1 MRGNQHLFPPAAW
14 PLAAR
19 APESGTPWA
28 WPPGEDALTQ
38 LLDQIGVGDAA
49 HPAPLRDGLV
59 AVLNGLLGDH
69 LQRADH
75 ALATQ
80 MQLRRGGHRL
90 NLPLGAGAWAEP
102 PHQRVVL
109 LVHDLCLDEHSWQR
123 DGHDYAA
130 QLGSTLDASV
140 LHLRYSSGLR
150 ISANGALLNRLL
162 AELHQ
167 AWPVPLR
174 GIDIV
179 GHGMG
184 GLVARSACAQA
195 EGADE
200 AWRRALRRLVFLG
213 TPHHGLP
220 LDHMR
225 PWLRRVLGLR
235 QASAP
240 LARLARL
247 RSDGVADL
255 RHGNL
260 LAADWQPHDHFD
272 TRDHRVPVPLP
283 DGVECH
289 ALAGCLP
296 ARVGRHGAPR
306 QPGDGLVP
314 VDSAMG
320 RHANPARDLALPE
333 RNCWVGEDL
342 HHLELLSHARVYR
355 RLLYALSD
363 A

>member
-1 MRGNQHLFPPAAW
+1 MHRNPRHSPIDPGRAAAFPGLQSEVLF
-14 PLAAR
+14 
-19 APESGTPWA
+19 A

-38 LLDQIGVGDAA
+38 LLDQFADGEAT

-75 ALATQ
+75 ALATA
-80 MQLRRGGHRL
+80 MQLRHAGRRL
-90 NLPLGAGAWAEP
+90 NTPLTAEALGEP
-102 PHQRVVL
+102 ARRRVVL
-109 LVHDLCLDEHSWQR
+109 LIHDLCLDEHSWQR

-130 QLGSTLDASV
+130 QLAPTLDATV

-150 ISANGALLNRLL
+150 VSANGAQLNRLL
-162 AELHQ
+162 ATLHHD
-167 AWPVPLR
+167 WPVPLQTL
-174 GIDIV
+174 DIV

-195 EGADE
+195 EAGGE
-200 AWRRALRRLVFLG
+200 AWAHSLRRLVFLG

-220 LDHMR
+220 LDRMR

-260 LAADWQPHDHFD
+260 LAADWQRFDHFD
-272 TRDHRVPVPLP
+272 TRDHRQAVALP
-283 DGVECH
+283 AGVDCH
-289 ALAGCLP
+289 ALAGQLP
-296 ARVGRHGAPR
+296 SRGGGARH
-306 QPGDGLVP
+306 PGDGLVP
-314 VDSAMG
+314 VDSALG
-320 RHANPARDLALPE
+320 RSTDAARALNLPPQ
-333 RNCWVGEDL
+333 NCWVGEDL

-363 A
+363 